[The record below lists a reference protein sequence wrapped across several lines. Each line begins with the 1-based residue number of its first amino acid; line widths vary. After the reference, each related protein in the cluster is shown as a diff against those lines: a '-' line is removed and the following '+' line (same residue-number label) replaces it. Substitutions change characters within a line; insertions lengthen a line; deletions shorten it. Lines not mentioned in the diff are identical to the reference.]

1 MNLLKTFVLF
11 FTNRL
16 IETESKRTM
25 RTQSD
30 HEVGKLISYFENY
43 VNDLNKD
50 LSLNSKTN
58 HLQQIRTT
66 SQNTS
71 HLTYSFAETIQVN
84 PTIIDNENIYD
95 CPTYQTLI
103 QTNSFSSPEQ
113 SIVRSIKQQQQQ
125 QRRRQIS
132 AHQTAKKRLQR
143 RRPPQPT
150 YIKELKAYLAHRQS
164 SVVECSKISDVK
176 KFSNVLVWLS
186 NQTATSP
193 VNLSDKDNET
203 THSITPDSAI
213 VRTQSDVDSTTTT
226 KYLTY
231 QQIKSKLKIRK
242 EVNNKKNQLKL
253 LMNFVLFYLGIF
265 SHGII
270 R

>member
-242 EVNNKKNQLKL
+242 EVNNKKESTQIIDE
-253 LMNFVLFYLGIF
+253 FRLGIF